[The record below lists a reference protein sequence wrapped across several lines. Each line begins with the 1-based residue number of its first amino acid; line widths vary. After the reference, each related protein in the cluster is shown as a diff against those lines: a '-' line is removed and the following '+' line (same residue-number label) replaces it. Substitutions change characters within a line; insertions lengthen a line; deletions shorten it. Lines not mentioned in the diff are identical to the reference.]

1 MKYLYML
8 RAGIRKI
15 LVILLTLISINYVV
29 QLWQSSM
36 DIGDTGSKEL
46 DRWEA
51 DMQLVR
57 EILPIERGI
66 VGYISQ
72 EDVEGSEFEYWD
84 NETEFLLTQYALAP
98 LIVKKGLAAEWNV
111 IVLKNEDLEKW
122 LQMHPGEYEITNLKN
137 QIHVLH
143 DLGKR

>member
-8 RAGIRKI
+8 RFGTRKI
-15 LVILLTLISINYVV
+15 LVISLTLIGIYYVV

-72 EDVEGSEFEYWD
+72 EDVAGSDFEYWD

-111 IVLKNEDLEKW
+111 IVLKNKDLEKW
-122 LQMHPGEYEITNLKN
+122 LQMHPGEYEITNIKN

>member
-15 LVILLTLISINYVV
+15 LVISLTFISINYVV

-57 EILPIERGI
+57 EILPIERGT

-72 EDVEGSEFEYWD
+72 EDVAGSDFEYWD

-143 DLGKR
+143 DLGKQ

>member
-15 LVILLTLISINYVV
+15 LVISLTLISINYIV

-57 EILPIERGI
+57 EILPIERGT

-72 EDVEGSEFEYWD
+72 EDVAGSDFEYWD

-143 DLGKR
+143 DLGKQ

>member
-57 EILPIERGI
+57 EILPIERGV

-143 DLGKR
+143 VLGKR